1 MKTRK
6 PSLYAGAPMPHT
18 LVIYRC
24 EQDPL
29 ERLNEHLRGYHLESV
44 NTAADGQAALYTLR
58 PDALIAPINA
68 ETLQWFTRVEA
79 ELDEPNR
86 PLLVLITETP
96 KRGLPADLVL
106 PARWLA
112 QALHAALKLRSE
124 TIDLQQRL
132 DVEIGHVEANL
143 EEHRRAAREVDL
155 LRNAIVR
162 TVSHELKTP
171 LLHVKS
177 AVSML
182 SDGSDQDRHK
192 LIGYATEATARLEG
206 VIKNVTQ
213 LAEVLEIKLETMR
226 MADALAQALRNLRR
240 SWEHKDQIDRIRIE
254 ISPKLPLVWA
264 DEGAIGIVLQH
275 LIDNGL
281 KFSKPN
287 QPVDVTA
294 EVVES
299 HIVVTV
305 RDYGIGID
313 PNMLDKI
320 FDPFYQIENS
330 DARRFGGVGVGLAI
344 VRLILERHHTTIKVS
359 SEVGKGSLFAFTLP
373 CVE

>member
-1 MKTRK
+1 
-6 PSLYAGAPMPHT
+6 MPHT
-18 LVIYRC
+18 LVVYRC
-24 EQDPL
+24 EHDLL
-29 ERLNEHLRGYHLESV
+29 ERLNDHLRPYYVESV
-44 NTAADGQAALYTLR
+44 SNTADAQAALYALR
-58 PDALIAPINA
+58 PDALIAPINT
-68 ETLQWFTRVEA
+68 ETLQWFSSVET
-79 ELDEPNR
+79 ELEIPNR

-96 KRGLPADLVL
+96 KVGLPADLVL
-106 PARWLA
+106 PARWLP

-124 TIDLQQRL
+124 TMDLQKRL

-143 EEHRRAAREVDL
+143 EEHRRAAKEVDL
-155 LRNAIVR
+155 LKNAIVR
-162 TVSHELKTP
+162 TVLHELKTP

-182 SDGSDQDRHK
+182 SDDSDQDRHK

-213 LAEVLEIKLETMR
+213 LAEVLEIKLEATR
-226 MADALAQALRNLRR
+226 MSDVSAQALRNLRR
-240 SWEHKDQIDRIRIE
+240 SWERKDEIERIHID
-254 ISPKLPLVWA
+254 ISPHLPPVWA

-281 KFSKPN
+281 KFSKSP
-287 QPVDVTA
+287 QPIEVTA
-294 EVVES
+294 EVQEAQ
-299 HIVVTV
+299 VVVRV
-305 RDYGIGID
+305 RDYGIGIPPD
-313 PNMLDKI
+313 KRDKI

-344 VRLILERHHTTIKVS
+344 VRLILERHHTTIDFG
-359 SEVGKGSLFAFTLP
+359 SEEGKGSEFWFKLP